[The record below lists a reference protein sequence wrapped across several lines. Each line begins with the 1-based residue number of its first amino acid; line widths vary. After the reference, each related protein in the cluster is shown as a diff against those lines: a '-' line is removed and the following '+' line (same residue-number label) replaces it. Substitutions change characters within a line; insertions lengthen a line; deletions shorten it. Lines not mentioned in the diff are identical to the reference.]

1 MKVIRA
7 RNIMQMWQVYLVS
20 PGKVLK
26 QKGNCPRSNLWE
38 PTPQVLPRQ
47 GTPVPPA
54 LQKRLNN

>member
-26 QKGNCPRSNLWE
+26 QKGKPEATFGNQLLKFCHAK
-38 PTPQVLPRQ
+38 
-47 GTPVPPA
+47 A
-54 LQKRLNN
+54 LQYHRLCKNV